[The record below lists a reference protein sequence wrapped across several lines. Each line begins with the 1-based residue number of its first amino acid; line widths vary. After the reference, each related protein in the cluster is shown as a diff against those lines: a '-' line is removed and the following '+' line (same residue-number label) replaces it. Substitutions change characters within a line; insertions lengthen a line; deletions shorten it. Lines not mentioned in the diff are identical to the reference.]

1 MIESC
6 TRSFDSSCCTE
17 DAFLHE
23 IRCADKDLRMAEF
36 AAVPED
42 FEICEERYEEDAKY
56 RSAVCYL
63 EKASPDGHLSQGIF
77 ITDAAYRAAIQVLLS
92 PFTGS
97 KKELNDKLSE
107 MMSSMNSIVR
117 LDRLDRGEKISSSSE
132 KSVLSRSSPD
142 LVAKM
147 NHSSIPAESLLAKMA
162 KMNHSS
168 IPAESLLAKM
178 AKMNHSSI
186 PAERGGMNH
195 SSMPSG
201 RRAETRLK
209 MRSKKIRGAK
219 KSEEEQRGAEKQQ
232 SPTSP
237 RTFVLSSAAS
247 LALAKSYERAI
258 TRACT
263 KKLRSPEGLA
273 RRKQFASSKKLRPV
287 LV

>member
-23 IRCADKDLRMAEF
+23 IRCVDKDLRMAEF

-97 KKELNDKLSE
+97 KKELNAKLSE

-117 LDRLDRGEKISSSSE
+117 LDRLDRGEKISSSSD

-147 NHSSIPAESLLAKMA
+147 NHSSIPAESLL
-162 KMNHSS
+162 
-168 IPAESLLAKM
+168 

-219 KSEEEQRGAEKQQ
+219 KKRRGAKRSRETAIPNIPENFRAFECCQ
-232 SPTSP
+232 S
-237 RTFVLSSAAS
+237 RVGEEL
-247 LALAKSYERAI
+247 
-258 TRACT
+258 
-263 KKLRSPEGLA
+263 
-273 RRKQFASSKKLRPV
+273 
-287 LV
+287 